1 MDLCIIGSRGHQ
13 GYVAD
18 GIENIPDIN
27 ITGISTGTD
36 EDNPVDLE
44 KMFDL
49 KELKGFNSYT
59 DWRLMFKT
67 LQPDI
72 VSIAGPF
79 EKRAEMC
86 LEAFRNHI
94 HVFCEKPVALTIQ
107 ELEKMKKAH
116 KESQVHFAHMM
127 GTRYQPSFY
136 TAWQSVKNG
145 VIGEIRLINAQ
156 KSYKLGSRPAYY
168 HRRDTYGGTIP
179 WVGSHAIDWIHW
191 FTGKT
196 FNTVY
201 ASHSIKNNQG
211 HGELE
216 STALCHFTLQDDVY
230 ASVTIDYLRPPT
242 AKTHGDDRIRIVG
255 TKGILE
261 VRHDESTIINNETR
275 SREKLDAKC
284 DKQIFHDFVEHVKGN
299 SNALIQAADTFN
311 VTEACL
317 LARQSAD
324 ENRIKIFHGNSFDA

>member
-18 GIENIPDIN
+18 SCGIENIPDIN

-36 EDNPVDLE
+36 EDNPEELV
-44 KMFDL
+44 KMFRSN
-49 KELKGFNSYT
+49 KHKGFKYYS
-59 DWRLMFKT
+59 DWRLMLKT
-67 LQPDI
+67 LKPDI

-86 LEAFRNHI
+86 VEAFKNHI
-94 HVFCEKPVALTIQ
+94 HVFCEKPVALTLQ
-107 ELEKMKKAH
+107 ELEKIKKMH
-116 KESQVHFAHMM
+116 KESQAHFAHMM
-127 GTRYQPSFY
+127 VTRYQPSFY
-136 TAWQSVKNG
+136 TAWQSVKEG
-145 VIGEIRLINAQ
+145 KIGEIRLIYAQ
-156 KSYKLGSRPAYY
+156 KSYKLGARPKYY
-168 HRRDTYGGTIP
+168 NKRGTYGGTIP

-191 FTGKT
+191 FTGKK
-196 FNTVY
+196 FKTVY

-216 STALCHFTLQDDVY
+216 STALCHFTLTDDIY
-230 ASVTIDYLRPPT
+230 ASVSIDYLRPPT

-255 TKGILE
+255 SKGVLE
-261 VRHDESTIINNETR
+261 VCHDEATIINNETKG
-275 SREKLDAKC
+275 RERLDAKC
-284 DKQIFHDFVEHVKGN
+284 DKQIFQDFVEHVKGN
-299 SNALIQAADTFN
+299 SRALIRASDTFK

-324 ENRIKIFHGNSFDA
+324 ENRIKIF